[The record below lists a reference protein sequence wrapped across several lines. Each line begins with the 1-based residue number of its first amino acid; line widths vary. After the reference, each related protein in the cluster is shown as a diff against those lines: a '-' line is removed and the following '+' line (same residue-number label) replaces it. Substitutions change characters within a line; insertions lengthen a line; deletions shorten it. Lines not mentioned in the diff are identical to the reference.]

1 MPCVLRVRNDR
12 MLSVLYVD
20 LDNFRRI
27 NEVLGH
33 VVGDEMMRHVAQRL
47 QEILR
52 RDAGVGQR
60 IPAGRRPR

>member
-1 MPCVLRVRNDR
+1 

-27 NEVLGH
+27 NDVLGH
-33 VVGDEMMRHVAQRL
+33 IVGDEMMRNVAQRL

-52 RDAGVGQR
+52 ARRGRGQR
-60 IPAGRRPR
+60 IPAGRRHR